1 LDEEFYL
8 LFVDESTLG
17 LYPVLRRCWVKQGQQ
32 KRIDTPGKTQWHHLF
47 GAYHFMTD
55 GVFTLGCE
63 HKNSDSF
70 IAFLDYLARQLPT
83 DKPLLLVLDNASI
96 HHSAAT
102 QAAFAL
108 FEGRILPLFLPAYCS
123 TLNPI
128 ERFWRH
134 LKEQSCAN
142 TLFPSIQALIDSV
155 QATLHS
161 QNDLANPFRFTI
173 CKNLQ

>member
-1 LDEEFYL
+1 MDEEFTL
-8 LFVDESTLG
+8 LFVDESTVASH
-17 LYPVLRRCWVKQGQQ
+17 PVLRRCWVRRGEQ

-47 GAYHFMTD
+47 GAYHFTTD
-55 GVFTLGCE
+55 EVHTLGCE

-70 IAFLDYLARQLPT
+70 IAFLDSLARRLPT

-123 TLNPI
+123 MLNPI

-142 TLFPSIQALIDSV
+142 TLFPSMDALVASV
-155 QATLHS
+155 NATLCA
-161 QNDLANPFRFTI
+161 QNDPSNPYRFTI
-173 CKNLQ
+173 CKDLQ

>member
-1 LDEEFYL
+1 MDEEFYL

-17 LYPVLRRCWVKQGQQ
+17 LHPVLRRCWVRRGEQ
-32 KRIDTPGKTQWHHLF
+32 KRIDTPGKTQWQHLF
-47 GAYHFMTD
+47 GAYNFMTD
-55 GVFTLGCE
+55 EVYTLGCE
-63 HKNSDSF
+63 QKNSDGF
-70 IAFLDYLARQLPT
+70 IAFLDYLAQRLPT
-83 DKPLLLVLDNASI
+83 DKPLLLILDNASI

-134 LKEQSCAN
+134 LKECSSAN
-142 TLFPSIQALIDSV
+142 TLFPSMAALLASV
-155 QATLHS
+155 NANLCA
-161 QNDLANPFRFTI
+161 QNDLSNPYRFTI

>member
-1 LDEEFYL
+1 VDEEFIL

-17 LYPVLRRCWVKQGQQ
+17 LHPVLRRCWVRRGEQ

-47 GAYHFMTD
+47 GAYN
-55 GVFTLGCE
+55 FTSDEVYTLSCE
-63 HKNSDSF
+63 QKNSDSF
-70 IAFLDYLARQLPT
+70 IAFLDSLARRLPT
-83 DKPLLLVLDNASI
+83 DKPLLLILDNASI

-108 FEGRILPLFLPAYCS
+108 LEKRILPLFLPAYCS

-134 LKEQSCAN
+134 LKDSSCAN
-142 TLFPSIQALIDSV
+142 TLFPSTAALVASV
-155 QATLHS
+155 NATLS
-161 QNDLANPFRFTI
+161 AQNDPSNPYRFTI